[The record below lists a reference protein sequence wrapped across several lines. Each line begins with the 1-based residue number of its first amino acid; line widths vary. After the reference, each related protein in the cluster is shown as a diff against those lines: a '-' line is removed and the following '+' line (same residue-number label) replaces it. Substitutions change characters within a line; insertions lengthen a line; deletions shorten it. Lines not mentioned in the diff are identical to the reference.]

1 MPASINLFLYDSYLV
16 LFMAWRLLDF
26 QNRNIF
32 ENMAIDEAILHE
44 TIKNKKS
51 PTIRF
56 YGSRPAAVTI
66 GYFQDARTEVNI
78 EKCHKD
84 GLDVARRISGGKAVL
99 HCHEITYCVV
109 AGDQEKIFPS
119 DIPGT
124 YKVISKCIS
133 RGLAYLG
140 IRADLAEGG
149 RNGAGEELKSCCF
162 SVPSRNELLVGG
174 RKICG
179 SAQVRRRGGFLQHGS
194 LLLAFDPGETASL
207 LLPARTPRQ
216 LEKLRETV
224 TAVNEELVSPVDVQE
239 ICLQLKRGFTAE
251 LGIEIVSETMTPAE
265 EILKNE
271 LMKKY
276 IDVNWNVEREKIF

>member
-1 MPASINLFLYDSYLV
+1 
-16 LFMAWRLLDF
+16 MAWRLLDF

-32 ENMAIDEAILHE
+32 ENMAIDEAILRE
-44 TIKNKKS
+44 TIKNRKN

-56 YGSRPAAVTI
+56 YSSRPAAVSI

-78 EKCHKD
+78 EKCHRNEV
-84 GLDVARRISGGKAVL
+84 DVVRRITGGKAVF
-99 HCHEITYCVV
+99 HFNEITYCIV

-119 DIPGT
+119 DISGT
-124 YKVISKCIS
+124 YKVISKCMA

-149 RNGAGEELKSCCF
+149 RVGAGEELKSCCF
-162 SVPSRNELLVGG
+162 SVPSKNELLVEG

-179 SAQVRRRGGFLQHGS
+179 NAQVRRRGGFLQHGS

-207 LLPARTPRQ
+207 LLPARTSEQ
-216 LEKLRETV
+216 VEKLREAV
-224 TAVNEELVSPVDVQE
+224 TALNEELVSPVDVQE
-239 ICLQLKRGFTAE
+239 ICSQLKKGFTDE
-251 LGIEIVSETMTPAE
+251 LGIEIVSETMAPAE
-265 EILKNE
+265 ETLKNE

-276 IDVNWNVEREKIF
+276 IDVNWNIEREKAFLYQVAFKK